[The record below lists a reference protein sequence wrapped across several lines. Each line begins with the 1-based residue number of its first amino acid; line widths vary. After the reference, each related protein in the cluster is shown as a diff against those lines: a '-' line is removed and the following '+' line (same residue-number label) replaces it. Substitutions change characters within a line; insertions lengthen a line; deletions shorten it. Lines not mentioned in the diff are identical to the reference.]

1 MNITQHA
8 CNYAMLR
15 FTQLATNQMPTA
27 HFSEVTRSTPLAPN
41 RSSTQV
47 MLANAQRAVKVA
59 IGKGEEKTL
68 KLLKP

>member
-15 FTQLATNQMPTA
+15 FTQLAINQMPTA
-27 HFSEVTRSTPLAPN
+27 HFSEATRSAPLAPN

-59 IGKGEEKTL
+59 IEKGEEKTL